1 MTLIERTIAKLGI
14 AGLLALLLLG
24 SVGLNLWQLYRSGGA
39 SARCET
45 AQAKAG
51 TAVLEEAAERDT
63 EALEVA
69 EESAAEAETAVAEVQ
84 ADSNE
89 RKETIHVVYR
99 DLPPVDPVC
108 PVALP
113 ERVRDTLGEGVA
125 AANRADL

>member
-1 MTLIERTIAKLGI
+1 MIALPRLPLSVWLG
-14 AGLLALLLLG
+14 AALAV